1 MFYLR
6 FLLYTKLSRCIGI
19 ELSGGNFW
27 QGVVIGGMVAGL
39 NHAMHKIDPPGGK
52 KPKVLKNTKQ
62 ATDHYLNGDG
72 SPAAL
77 DKGTQLELRNSKEY
91 LRVVRRLVS
100 GNANNL
106 NGSFDVDMTSKV
118 FHVGRTNVDYSTTCA
133 GGNCTTTFTE
143 FVNDGFYHVDFID
156 ENVLG
161 RMGIP
166 SFKADGLGPNLERSL
181 YVCSINV

>member
-1 MFYLR
+1 
-6 FLLYTKLSRCIGI
+6 
-19 ELSGGNFW
+19 
-27 QGVVIGGMVAGL
+27 
-39 NHAMHKIDPPGGK
+39 
-52 KPKVLKNTKQ
+52 
-62 ATDHYLNGDG
+62 
-72 SPAAL
+72 
-77 DKGTQLELRNSKEY
+77 
-91 LRVVRRLVS
+91 
-100 GNANNL
+100 
-106 NGSFDVDMTSKV
+106 MTSKV